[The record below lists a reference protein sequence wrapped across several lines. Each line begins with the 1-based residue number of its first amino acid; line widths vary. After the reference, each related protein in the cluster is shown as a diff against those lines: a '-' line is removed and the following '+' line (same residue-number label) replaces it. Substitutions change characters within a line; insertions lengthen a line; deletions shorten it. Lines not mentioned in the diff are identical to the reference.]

1 MPTEDITIAATR
13 SIRPKAIS
21 APNPSPLPV
30 LAFPTN
36 EVLLRKALPP
46 VIIAAI
52 PVGTDNRIMNRT
64 NKPNK
69 MKPQAPM
76 PSHREV
82 EARLSAFR
90 LFWFLFL
97 LSKIF
102 KPSL

>member
-1 MPTEDITIAATR
+1 MEAINIAATR
-13 SIRPKAIS
+13 SIRPKVIS

-36 EVLLRKALPP
+36 EVLLRRALLP

-52 PVGTDNRIMNRT
+52 PVGTDNRIMNGT

-69 MKPQAPM
+69 MKPQAPI
-76 PSHREV
+76 PSNMEV
-82 EARLSAFR
+82 EASLSAFSP
-90 LFWFLFL
+90 FWILFL
-97 LSKIF
+97 LSKNF